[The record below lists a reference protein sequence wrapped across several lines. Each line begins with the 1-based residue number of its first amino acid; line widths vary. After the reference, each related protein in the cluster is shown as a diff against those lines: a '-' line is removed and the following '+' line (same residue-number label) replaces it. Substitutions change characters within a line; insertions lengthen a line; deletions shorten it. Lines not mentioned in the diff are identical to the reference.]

1 MRLPAVLLPGHLP
14 LAELCAARLDGEVVG
29 LDEGF
34 LVADLPLGV
43 PERLAA
49 LAAILPRGAVA
60 DRLSAAW
67 VYGALHDPPQVHSAS
82 VDRRHR
88 LRPPLSS
95 RLRCHEVLLDD
106 GDVLV
111 HNDTAVTTAVRT
123 LIDLARTVGGESL
136 IRAVALATQTG
147 LEAVLARLENGGPV
161 AAPHRI
167 ERRLRAALSPAPPGA
182 QPALTR

>member
-1 MRLPAVLLPGHLP
+1 MRLPAVLLPGYLP
-14 LAELCAARLDGEVVG
+14 LAELCAARLDGELVG

-49 LAAILPRGAVA
+49 LAAVLPQGAVA

-67 VYGALHDPPQVHSAS
+67 VHGALHDPPQVHSAS
-82 VDRRHR
+82 VDRRRR
-88 LRPPLSS
+88 LRPPLTS

-111 HNDTAVTTAVRT
+111 SDGIAVTTAVRT

-136 IRAVALATQTG
+136 IRSVALATRTE
-147 LEAVLARLENGGPV
+147 LEAVLARLGNGGPV

-167 ERRLRAALSPAPPGA
+167 ERRLRAALSPEPLGA